1 MKQTIAMKQAAFEE
15 LMREHGFQYLGATT
29 YDGSFIYQRTWHRTD
44 EVAFYGPMESTYKIM
59 AHISYGVPIIQ
70 LSRTGTHLAPAT
82 IPAPSGQSTPSGKSS
97 GAPGTSCKEGR
108 S

>member
-15 LMREHGFQYLGATT
+15 LM
-29 YDGSFIYQRTWHRTD
+29 RTD

-70 LSRTGTHLAPAT
+70 LFEDGHALGTRDY
-82 IPAPSGQSTPSGKSS
+82 SS
-97 GAPGTSCKEGR
+97 PKRAINAIREILRCAGYEL
-108 S
+108 

>member
-29 YDGSFIYQRTWHRTD
+29 YDGSFIYQRTWHRTG
-44 EVAFYGPMESTYKIM
+44 EVAFYAPMESTYKIM

-70 LSRTGTHLAPAT
+70 LFEDGRALGTRDY
-82 IPAPSGQSTPSGKSS
+82 SS
-97 GAPGTSCKEGR
+97 PKRAINAIREILRCAGYEL
-108 S
+108 